1 MVDQTSELAERIARF
16 LDENHVMSLATAG
29 PLGPHAASLFYA
41 RDRLGLLWVSDP
53 NSRHSRDLEADARV
67 SATVA
72 PDTADYALIRGAQI
86 HGAAHR
92 VTDLDERG
100 RFLALLVQRYSFLAR
115 PKDAP
120 AKMAAA
126 FDSAAVYRL
135 EPARVV
141 LIDNSLGFGHKDT
154 LVLSD

>member
-1 MVDQTSELAERIARF
+1 MVDQTSELAERIVQF
-16 LDENHVMSLATAG
+16 LDANHVMSLATAG
-29 PLGPHAASLFYA
+29 ESGPHAASLFYV
-41 RDRLGLLWVSDP
+41 RDGLGVVWVSDP
-53 NSRHSRDLEADARV
+53 NSRHSRELEADARV

-72 PDTADYALIRGAQI
+72 PETSDYASICGAQI
-86 HGAAHR
+86 HGAAFR
-92 VTDLDERG
+92 VTDHDERS
-100 RFLALLVQRYSFLAR
+100 RLLALLVQRYSFLAR

-135 EPARVV
+135 DPARIV

-154 LVLSD
+154 LDVRG

>member
-1 MVDQTSELAERIARF
+1 M
-16 LDENHVMSLATAG
+16 
-29 PLGPHAASLFYA
+29 PASPP
-41 RDRLGLLWVSDP
+41 RLRPTHLITRS
-53 NSRHSRDLEADARV
+53 
-67 SATVA
+67 SAN
-72 PDTADYALIRGAQI
+72 AQI
-86 HGAAHR
+86 HGTAHR

-100 RFLALLVQRYSFLAR
+100 RLLALLVQRYSFLAK

-120 AKMAAA
+120 AKMASA

-154 LVLSD
+154 LALSD